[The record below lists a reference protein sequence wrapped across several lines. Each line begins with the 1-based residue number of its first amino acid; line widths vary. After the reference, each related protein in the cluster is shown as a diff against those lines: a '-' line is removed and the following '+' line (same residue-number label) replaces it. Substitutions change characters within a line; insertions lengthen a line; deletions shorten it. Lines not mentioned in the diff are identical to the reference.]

1 MVILGCEFSFITGN
15 GNSVIDDNGR
25 ITEAIVG
32 DWEAIDGI
40 GVSGRITEA
49 IGGGDTVS
57 IGSGDTVSIGSG
69 DTVSIG
75 SGDTVAIGGN
85 GLVTSGTMEYTRF
98 NIFLP
103 VVLSFP
109 IFK

>member
-15 GNSVIDDNGR
+15 GNSVIDGNGR
-25 ITEAIVG
+25 ITGAIDA

-40 GVSGRITEA
+40 GVSGRIMEP
-49 IGGGDTVS
+49 IGGGDTM
-57 IGSGDTVSIGSG
+57 
-69 DTVSIG
+69 
-75 SGDTVAIGGN
+75 AIGGN
-85 GLVTSGTMEYTRF
+85 GLGANGTMEYTRF